1 MKLLE
6 CEIEYFPNFHLMQLY
21 SGFFELQRKGIID
34 LKIKPILNNKS
45 AYSII
50 NVTVNKK
57 HRVVYDTLDGLTW
70 IPGDVAVNLEHFQKT
85 YNVDYYFKRSFSSLM
100 KEHAPANCKVF
111 PLGLNY
117 NVQPRKNLLR
127 YSGSPSDKFKYF
139 IKTNKLLKKVSA
151 KSFFYEQDFE
161 YYPVKPGKKN
171 VLFLTRLWDPG
182 EAKSQR
188 SVELRTRI
196 NKTRI
201 ECITRCR
208 KEYGND
214 FTGGLFIENFAKKN
228 FPELIIDNSLTNKAS
243 YLQAV
248 KEHAICIATTG
259 LHNSI
264 GWKMGEYVAASRAIV
279 SEPLKFEL
287 PGDFANEKNY
297 YEFETADQL
306 ISKIDKLRS
315 NNDDLLNMM
324 RNNHHY
330 YNNFVKPENLVL
342 NTLLTVI
349 NESDHN

>member
-34 LKIKPILNNKS
+34 LKIKPVKNNKKAYAVVS
-45 AYSII
+45 ALI
-50 NVTVNKK
+50 NRK
-57 HRVVYDTLDGLTW
+57 HRVYYDNLDGLTW
-70 IPGDVAVNLEHFQKT
+70 IPGDVQVNLDYFQKN
-85 YNVDYYFKRSFSSLM
+85 YKADFYFKRSFSPLM
-100 KEHAPANCKVF
+100 REHSPDNCKVF

-117 NVQPRKNLLR
+117 NVQPHKNLFR
-127 YSGSPSDKFKYF
+127 YSGSVNEKVKYF
-139 IKTNKLLKKVSA
+139 MKTNRLLKKVSA

-161 YYPVKPGKKN
+161 YYPVMPSKKN

-201 ECITRCR
+201 ECINRCR
-208 KEYGND
+208 KEYGSE
-214 FTGGLFIENFAKKN
+214 FTGGLFIENFASKN
-228 FPELIIDNSLTNKAS
+228 YPELIMDNSLTNKAS

-264 GWKMGEYVAASRAIV
+264 GWKMGEYVAASRGIV

-287 PGDFANEKNY
+287 PGNFSRDQNY
-297 YEFETADQL
+297 YEFETADKL
-306 ISKIDKLRS
+306 IEQIEKLRS
-315 NNDDLLNMM
+315 DETDLLRIMT
-324 RNNHHY
+324 NNYHY
-330 YNNFVKPENLVL
+330 YLNYVKPENLVL
-342 NTLLTVI
+342 NSLITVL
-349 NESDHN
+349 NNS

>member
-34 LKIKPILNNKS
+34 LKIKPIRNNKE
-45 AYSII
+45 AYSI
-50 NVTVNKK
+50 VTALINKK

-70 IPGDVAVNLEHFQKT
+70 IPGDVDVNLDYFKKN
-85 YNVDYYFKRSFSSLM
+85 YDVDFYFKRSYSPLM
-100 KEHAPANCKVF
+100 TEHHHENCKVF

-117 NVQPRKNLLR
+117 NVQPDKNLLR
-127 YSGSPSDKFKYF
+127 YSGSANDKFKYF
-139 IKTNKLLKKVSA
+139 IKTNKLLKKVSS
-151 KSFFYEQDFE
+151 KSFFYERDFE
-161 YYPVKPGKKN
+161 YYPVKPGRRN
-171 VLFLTRLWDPG
+171 VLFLTRLWDPA

-201 ECITRCR
+201 ECINRCR
-208 KEYGND
+208 NEYGKD
-214 FTGGLFIENFAKKN
+214 FTGGLQIEKFASRN
-228 FPELIIDNSLTNKAS
+228 YPDLVMDNSLTNKAS

-248 KEHAICIATTG
+248 KDHAICIATTG

-264 GWKMGEYVAASRAIV
+264 GWKMGEYVAAARAIV

-287 PGDFANEKNY
+287 PGNFSRGDNY

-306 ISKIDKLRS
+306 VEQIDRL
-315 NNDDLLNMM
+315 
-324 RNNHHY
+324 RNNEGEMLRMMNNNYYY

-342 NTLLTVI
+342 NTLITVL
-349 NESDHN
+349 NHG